1 MYVLYA
7 GNAIYVSLVHI
18 GTVFFLGGIS
28 RDEKMRRL
36 TFAPNIFSAQHHAP
50 HISRHFEEAPNT
62 TVRA

>member
-28 RDEKMRRL
+28 RDEKTRRL
-36 TFAPNIFSAQHHAP
+36 NI
-50 HISRHFEEAPNT
+50 
-62 TVRA
+62 RA